1 MMTTKNEV
9 VRVLRNAGW
18 PQLADEAEQSLPDE
32 VDYEQVVEFGAR
44 HGITTD
50 DLANRMGGSP

>member
-1 MMTTKNEV
+1 MMTKIEV
-9 VRVLRNAGW
+9 VRVLRNAGFL
-18 PQLADEAEQSLPDE
+18 QLADEAARSLPDE
-32 VDYEQVVEFGAR
+32 VDVEQVVEFGAR